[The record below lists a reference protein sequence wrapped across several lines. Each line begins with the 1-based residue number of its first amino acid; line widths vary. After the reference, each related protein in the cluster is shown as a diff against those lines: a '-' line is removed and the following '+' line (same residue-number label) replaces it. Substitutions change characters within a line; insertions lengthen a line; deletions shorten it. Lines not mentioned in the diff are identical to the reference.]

1 MMNKYFRVLVF
12 LLLLNSI
19 LSACGS
25 GGENE
30 PSKQSTLDAISASVR
45 GTATAQAAQKQS
57 PNAAIETAHAL
68 ATAQEESFEATL
80 AAGSVL
86 NDEAK
91 AATAAAEAPI
101 LAELPKYGV
110 DPTEGRVGWIHPPQ
124 TLEVEGFMQYDYVNY
139 FLATLA
145 SDFVISA
152 DITWDAIGSESSCGF
167 VMRSDGNEDAMN
179 TYLATISRVAS
190 GHFLFLTVAKGEF
203 VTGQVIYAGG
213 RDPAFDWQNGATNRL
228 TVVGRGDHFWIYTN
242 GTLIGEVDPGE
253 PPQLVL
259 PPKPEKPADISN
271 VDAMAAYAL
280 RQAEYEREVEQITDE
295 YRARQQAL
303 QNADTSFER
312 GFMALVA
319 LSRAGTK
326 ATCQF
331 DNGWLW
337 LIE

>member
-1 MMNKYFRVLVF
+1 MRRSRRPLT
-12 LLLLNSI
+12 LLI
-19 LSACGS
+19 IFAVAVSACGA
-25 GGENE
+25 GNDDVARQG
-30 PSKQSTLDAISASVR
+30 TLEAISASVR
-45 GTATAQAAQKQS
+45 ETATSQAAFQQN

-68 ATAQEESFEATL
+68 ATAQEQSIVATL

-86 NDEAK
+86 SDEAR
-91 AATAAAEAPI
+91 AATASAEAPI
-101 LAELPKYGV
+101 LAELPKYDV
-110 DPTEGRVGWIHPPQ
+110 DPSAGRVGWIHPPE

-167 VMRSDGNEDAMN
+167 VMRSDGKENAMN

-190 GHFLFLTVAKGEF
+190 GHFLFLTIAEGEI
-203 VTGQVIYAGG
+203 VTGQVMYAGG

-228 TVVGRGDHFWIYTN
+228 TVVGRGDRFWIYTN

-259 PPKPEKPADISN
+259 PPQPQQPADTSN
-271 VDAMAAYAL
+271 LEAMAEFAL
-280 RQAEYEREVEQITDE
+280 RQAEYDREVAQVTAE
-295 YRARQQAL
+295 YRARQRAL
-303 QNADTSFER
+303 ENADTSFER

-331 DNGWLW
+331 NNAWLW

>member
-1 MMNKYFRVLVF
+1 MKKIFQLTMALVL
-12 LLLLNSI
+12 LIGL
-19 LSACGS
+19 LSACGTGS
-25 GGENE
+25 GND
-30 PSKQSTLDAISASVR
+30 PAKQGTLDAISASVR
-45 GTATAQAAQKQS
+45 GTATAQAAGEQN
-57 PNAAIETAHAL
+57 PAIAIETAHAL
-68 ATAQEESFEATL
+68 ATAEEESFAATL

-86 NDEAK
+86 SDEAK
-91 AATAAAEAPI
+91 AATATAEAPI

-110 DPTEGRVGWIHPPQ
+110 DPSAGRVGWIHPPE

-190 GHFLFLTVAKGEF
+190 GHFLFLTIAKGEI
-203 VTGQVIYAGG
+203 VTGQVMYAGG
-213 RDPAFDWQNGATNRL
+213 RDPAFDWQNGATNTL
-228 TVVGRGDHFWIYTN
+228 TVVGRADHFWIYTN
-242 GTLIGEVDPGE
+242 GTLIGEVDPSE
-253 PPQLVL
+253 PPKLNL
-259 PPKPEKPADISN
+259 PPKPEEPADTSN
-271 VDAMAAYAL
+271 AEAMAAYAL
-280 RQAEYEREVEQITDE
+280 KQAEYDQEVQQVTAE
-295 YRARQQAL
+295 YRSRLRAL
-303 QNADTSFER
+303 ENADTTFER

-319 LSRAGTK
+319 LSRAGKK

-331 DNGWLW
+331 DNAWLW